1 MKIKKDAAHAAS
13 FLLATDHGLF
23 LRSRRHALLLDTG
36 LLTGQIA
43 EVVDAG
49 AANHTNLVDL
59 DLLDMGRVEREDT
72 FDAHTVGNLAD
83 GEHLGLALTL
93 DLDHYT
99 AEALQALLVT
109 LDDLVRHG
117 DGITGIERRYV
128 GIRLGPQLL
137 VYELDD
143 CVFVH
148 CCNEINGFRIQ
159 HSRCTSATIQA
170 LCP

>member
-13 FLLATDHGLF
+13 FLLAADHGLF
-23 LRSRRHALLLDTG
+23 LHSRRHALLLDTG

-93 DLDHYT
+93 DLDNHT
-99 AEALQALLVT
+99 PEALEALLAA
-109 LDDLVRHG
+109 LDDFVGNG
-117 DGITGIERRYV
+117 DRVTSLERRHV
-128 GIRLGPQLL
+128 GFG
-137 VYELDD
+137 
-143 CVFVH
+143 
-148 CCNEINGFRIQ
+148 
-159 HSRCTSATIQA
+159 CT
-170 LCP
+170 CG